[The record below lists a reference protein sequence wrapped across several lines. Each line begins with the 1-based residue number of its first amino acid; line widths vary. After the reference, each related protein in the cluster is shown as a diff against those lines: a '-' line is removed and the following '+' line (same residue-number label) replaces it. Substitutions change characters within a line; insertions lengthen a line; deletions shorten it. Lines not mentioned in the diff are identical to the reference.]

1 MKILIL
7 CTGNSCRSQMAEM
20 FLKKIDNKLN
30 VVSAGTNPSSDV
42 HPKTILVMNEL
53 GIDLSSNKTKSVNVF
68 LKENFDFVITVCG
81 GAKEN
86 CPIFKGNVKQRL
98 HIDFDDPAE
107 VSGTYEYIISEFRR
121 VRDEIKTKFEE
132 FYKQEIMSKL

>member
-1 MKILIL
+1 
-7 CTGNSCRSQMAEM
+7 MAEM